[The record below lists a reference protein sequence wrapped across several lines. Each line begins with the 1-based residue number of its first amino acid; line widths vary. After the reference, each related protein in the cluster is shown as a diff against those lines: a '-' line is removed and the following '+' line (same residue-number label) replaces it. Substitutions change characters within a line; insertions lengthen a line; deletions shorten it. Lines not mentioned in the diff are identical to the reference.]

1 MVAPPGRSLA
11 QKLVLLLALATAQL
25 AVAQQNKSPDR
36 PQEKARPAAS
46 PASSSAEESAAIAW
60 VKSVDG
66 RIIRAKSKRGLGPVD
81 YVGLRRGA
89 GSDSNSGR
97 VTDRGLKHLAA
108 FPELRKLDLGTSPK
122 VTSNGIKG
130 LSRLPKL
137 VDLSYSPD
145 NEDCVQALS
154 HLKHLRRLNLF
165 QGHVTDADL
174 MFLSGLP
181 LEKLCLSYT
190 SVSDDGLK
198 QVVLLS
204 ELDALHLEKTSVSD
218 AGVKQLATMQSLR
231 TLDLS
236 QTRVTKSGLEE
247 LTRLEK
253 LQVLSLEGL
262 EVGDAEVE
270 LLSAFDGLEKLSLH
284 NNPVTDAGMKTVG
297 RLKELRRLSLVSTDV
312 TDEGLQ
318 LLATCGKLEMVDLY
332 DTKVTRE
339 GTAALRKAL
348 PNCVM
353 TRSFSYGG
361 IPDFKIT
368 RTKTGVILE
377 APEDGWP

>member
-11 QKLVLLLALATAQL
+11 QKLVLLLVLATAQL

-36 PQEKARPAAS
+36 PQERARPATS

-66 RIIRAKSKRGLGPVD
+66 RIIRAKSKRGPGPVD
-81 YVGLRRGA
+81 YIGLRRGA
-89 GSDSNSGR
+89 GSDPDAAP
-97 VTDRGLKHLAA
+97 VTDEGLKHLVA

-137 VDLSYSPD
+137 VDLSYSPK
-145 NEDCVQALS
+145 NKDCVQALS
-154 HLKHLRRLNLF
+154 DLKNLRRLNLF
-165 QGHVTDADL
+165 QGDVTDADM

-198 QVVLLS
+198 QVVPLS
-204 ELDALHLEKTSVSD
+204 RLDALHLEKTSVSD
-218 AGVKQLATMQSLR
+218 AGMKQLATMQSLR
-231 TLDLS
+231 TLDVS
-236 QTRVTKSGLEE
+236 QTKMTKSGLKE
-247 LTRLEK
+247 LARLKK

-262 EVGDAEVE
+262 GIGDAEVE
-270 LLSAFDGLEKLSLH
+270 LLSAFKGLEKLSLH

-297 RLKELRRLSLVSTDV
+297 RLKELRRLSLVSTKV
-312 TDEGLQ
+312 TDEGIQ

-361 IPDFKIT
+361 IPNLKIT
-368 RTKTGVILE
+368 RTKSGVKLE